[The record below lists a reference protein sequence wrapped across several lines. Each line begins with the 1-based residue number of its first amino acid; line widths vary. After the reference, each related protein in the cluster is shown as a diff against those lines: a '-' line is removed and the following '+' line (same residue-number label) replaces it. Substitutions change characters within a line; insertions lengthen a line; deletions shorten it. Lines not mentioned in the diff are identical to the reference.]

1 MMQENLASPSNVRRL
16 IQEIGLRPG
25 KSMGQNFLVDGN
37 ILAIILA
44 SADLRPQ
51 DRILEV
57 GPGLGVVTTALL
69 ERCSHVLAVEKDR
82 KLYEFLRAS
91 IGDDQRLEL
100 LHADALDL
108 DISAILAG
116 GVDKFVSNL
125 PYSVASRILVE
136 VFRAESRPDTIAVT
150 LQKDVAERICA
161 VPDSG
166 EYGLLAILAQLHYDL
181 RIAKEIGA
189 NCFLPRP
196 RVGSALLVGQRRNSP
211 LGHVEDENFFL
222 RVVKTSFTH
231 RRKMIVN
238 ALRGAG
244 FEPEEVA
251 RALCAVGI
259 DERLRPAQIEI
270 ADWCRLSNALRSR

>member
-1 MMQENLASPSNVRRL
+1 MQENLASPSNVRRL
-16 IQEIGLRPG
+16 IREIGLRPG

-37 ILAIILA
+37 ILRIILA
-44 SADLRPQ
+44 SADLQSQ

-116 GVDKFVSNL
+116 GIDKFVSNL

-136 VFRAESRPDTIAVT
+136 VFRSESKPETIAVT

-161 VPDSG
+161 VPGSG
-166 EYGLLAILAQLHYDL
+166 EYGLLAILAQLYYEL

-196 RVGSALLVGQRRNSP
+196 RIGSALLVGRLRKSP
-211 LGHVEDENFFL
+211 LSPIEDEEFFL
-222 RVVKTSFTH
+222 RVVKMSFTH

-244 FEPEEVA
+244 FGLEETV

-259 DERLRPAQIEI
+259 DERLRPAQIDI
-270 ADWCRLSNALRSR
+270 ADWCRLSNALRPR